1 MGFAFIAACFAA
13 QFFALKHYIKI
24 MYPKLGWNTLASK
37 ALCSALFVLTAFA
50 AGAVSGGG
58 FVFNTMTAAFVCAFF
73 GDVFLH
79 MYPKLGSVFVN
90 YALGGLS
97 FLAGHVLLVISFFR
111 LCDSYN
117 PDLPALSAAEIA
129 AAIIL
134 CAAVNIALRLFGLK
148 LGKFT
153 APVIIYSLALMLMV
167 VKAFYACTLMLG
179 ASSDFGFFKFAAVLC
194 LGLGAVLF
202 AASDIVLATDF
213 FSGGKD
219 IKKKTANM
227 ILYYSGQMLLASS
240 LMWIN
245 YK

>member
-1 MGFAFIAACFAA
+1 MGFAFIAACFVA

-24 MYPKLGWNTLASK
+24 MYPKLGWNTLGSK
-37 ALCSALFVLTAFA
+37 ALCSALFVLTAFV

-73 GDVFLH
+73 GDIFLH

-111 LCDSYN
+111 LCASYS
-117 PDLPALSAAEIA
+117 PASPALSAAEIA

-134 CAAVNIALRLFGLK
+134 CAAVNISLRLFGLK

-153 APVIIYSLALMLMV
+153 VPVIIYSLALMLMV
-167 VKAFYACTLMLG
+167 VKALSACVLMLG
-179 ASSDFGFFKFAAVLC
+179 AATDFGIFRLAAVSS

-202 AASDIVLATDF
+202 ASSDIVLATDF

-219 IKKKTANM
+219 MKKKTANM
-227 ILYYSGQMLLASS
+227 ILYYSGQMLLAAS

-245 YK
+245 YS

>member
-1 MGFAFIAACFAA
+1 MGAVLVAACFVA
-13 QFFALKHYIKI
+13 QFFALKHYIRI
-24 MYPKLGWNTLASK
+24 MYPKIGWNTLASK
-37 ALCSALFVLTAFA
+37 ALCSALFVLTAFI
-50 AGAVSGGG
+50 AGGASSGGL
-58 FVFNTMTAAFVCAFF
+58 VFNTMTAAFVCAFF

-97 FLAGHVLLVISFFR
+97 FLAGHVLLVISFFK
-111 LCDSYN
+111 LCASYS
-117 PDLPALSAAEIA
+117 PDAPALSSGEIA

-153 APVIIYSLALMLMV
+153 VPVIIYSLALMLMV
-167 VKAFYACTLMLG
+167 VKAASACILMLADPADLG
-179 ASSDFGFFKFAAVLC
+179 VFRLAAVLS

-202 AASDIVLATDF
+202 ASSDIVLATDF

-227 ILYYSGQMLLASS
+227 FLYYSGQMLLAAS
-240 LMWIN
+240 LLWIQF
-245 YK
+245 

>member
-1 MGFAFIAACFAA
+1 MSAVLISVCFIA
-13 QFFALKHYIKI
+13 QFLALKHYIKI
-24 MYPKLGWNTLASK
+24 MYPKIGWNTLASK
-37 ALCSALFVLTAFA
+37 ALCSALFVLTAFI
-50 AGAVSGGG
+50 AGSISDGG
-58 FVFNTMTAAFVCAFF
+58 FHFNTMTAAFVCAFF

-79 MYPKLGSVFVN
+79 VYPKLGSVFVN

-111 LCDSYN
+111 LCTSYRPDS
-117 PDLPALSAAEIA
+117 PALSASEII

-153 APVIIYSLALMLMV
+153 VPVIIYSLALMLMV
-167 VKAFYACTLMLG
+167 VKAVSACVLMLG
-179 ASSDFGFFKFAAVLC
+179 SPTDFGVFRFAAVAALS
-194 LGLGAVLF
+194 LGAILF

-227 ILYYSGQMLLASS
+227 ILYYSGQMLLATS
-240 LMWIN
+240 LLWIEF
-245 YK
+245 

>member
-1 MGFAFIAACFAA
+1 MNFVFIAACFVA

-24 MYPKLGWNTLASK
+24 MYPKIGWNTLASK
-37 ALCSALFVLTAFA
+37 ALCSALFVLTAFI

-97 FLAGHVLLVISFFR
+97 FLAGHVLLVISFFK
-111 LCDSYN
+111 LCASYSPDSS
-117 PDLPALSAAEIA
+117 ALSAVEIA

-134 CAAVNIALRLFGLK
+134 CAAVNITLRLFGLK

-153 APVIIYSLALMLMV
+153 VPVIIYSLALMLMV
-167 VKAFYACTLMLG
+167 VKVLSACVLMLG
-179 ASSDFGFFKFAAVLC
+179 TATDFGVFRLAAVLS

-227 ILYYSGQMLLASS
+227 ILYYSGQMFLAAS
-240 LMWIN
+240 LMWAEF
-245 YK
+245 

>member
-1 MGFAFIAACFAA
+1 MGFAFIAACFVA

-24 MYPKLGWNTLASK
+24 MYPKIGWNTLASK
-37 ALCSALFVLTAFA
+37 ALCSVLFVLTAFV
-50 AGAVSGGG
+50 AGSISGSG

-79 MYPKLGSVFVN
+79 VYPKLGSVFVN

-97 FLAGHVLLVISFFR
+97 FLAGHVLLIISFFR
-111 LCDSYN
+111 LCASYSLDS
-117 PDLPALSAAEIA
+117 PALSAGEIA

-153 APVIIYSLALMLMV
+153 VPVVIYSLALMLMV
-167 VKAFYACTLMLG
+167 VKAGSACILMLG
-179 ASSDFGFFKFAAVLC
+179 SPTDFGVFRFVAAAALS
-194 LGLGAVLF
+194 LGAVLF
-202 AASDIVLATDF
+202 ASSDIVLATDF

-219 IKKKTANM
+219 VKKKTANM
-227 ILYYSGQMLLASS
+227 ILYYSGQMLLATS
-240 LMWIN
+240 LLWIEF
-245 YK
+245 